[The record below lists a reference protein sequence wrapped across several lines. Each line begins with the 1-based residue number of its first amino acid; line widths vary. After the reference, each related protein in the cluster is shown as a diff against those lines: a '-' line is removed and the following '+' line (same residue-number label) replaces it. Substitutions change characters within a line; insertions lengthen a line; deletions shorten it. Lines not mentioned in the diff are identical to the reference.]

1 MNSIIRRTLHPVT
14 KIIDAALGICE
25 YIASDESVDSY
36 NEIIRADGWRF
47 TRFQKNA
54 PFVDSH
60 NYSSIEKQV
69 GKVID
74 FKVSGRQLIETVQW
88 AKDVAENKLAQLGWK
103 MTEAGFLK
111 AVSVGFSP
119 LDWITK
125 YDADSSAGKP
135 VWEGQLKD
143 LNLPADT
150 NVRAIYLEQEQYEL
164 SACIIG
170 ANPNAVAKAFKAGA
184 IGDAELDLI
193 SLEHAKRKTANATL
207 EPALVALAQERARQE
222 FLRKLT
228 ETINR
233 I

>member
-1 MNSIIRRTLHPVT
+1 MNLIRRTLHPVT
-14 KIIDAALGICE
+14 KILDATKGIIE
-25 YIASDESVDSY
+25 YIASDETIDSY
-36 NEIIRADGWRF
+36 REIIRADGWQF

-60 NYSSIEKQV
+60 DYSSIEKQV
-69 GKVID
+69 GMVID
-74 FKVSGRQLIETVQW
+74 FKVVGRQLIETVQW

-103 MTEAGFLK
+103 MTEGGFLK

-119 LDWITK
+119 LEYVARDQAGWSQQL
-125 YDADSSAGKP
+125 AD
-135 VWEGQLKD
+135 LK
-143 LNLPADT
+143 LPADAP
-150 NVRAIYLEQEQYEL
+150 VRCIYTAQEQYEL

-193 SLEHAKRKTANATL
+193 SLEHAKRDTANATL
-207 EPALVALAQERARQE
+207 DPALVALAQERARQG
-222 FLRKLT
+222 FLRKY
-228 ETINR
+228 ETIINH